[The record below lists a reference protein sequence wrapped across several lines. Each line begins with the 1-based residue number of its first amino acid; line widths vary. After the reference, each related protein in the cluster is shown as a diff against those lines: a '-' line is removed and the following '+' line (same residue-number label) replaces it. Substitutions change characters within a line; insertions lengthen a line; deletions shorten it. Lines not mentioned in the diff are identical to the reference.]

1 MDWRRRFSNGT
12 CGFSFFGGGMRGV
25 YDGCARITWG
35 LFILPQPLFTQL
47 EAHLKFGTNSFF
59 GERIARG
66 KSKWSTPIRL
76 SNIKALPFDSF
87 CRRYDAEILHI
98 IPDLCIIS
106 SMLFIS
112 CVVYATTVH
121 PFCYCLNFC
130 SSGRP
135 HSMARS

>member
-1 MDWRRRFSNGT
+1 
-12 CGFSFFGGGMRGV
+12 MRGV

-98 IPDLCIIS
+98 IPDMCIIS

-112 CVVYATTVH
+112 CVVYATTVQCFLLLFEFLFLWQTTQH
-121 PFCYCLNFC
+121 GEVVAAAKEPESATFRR
-130 SSGRP
+130 GR
-135 HSMARS
+135 AQI